1 MNKRKVLIVDDQ
13 EVNRRMLSKI
23 IESDYDV
30 VCAENGQ
37 EALNILYKG
46 YKSISAIILDLM
58 MPVMNGY
65 DFLESI
71 SHDVY
76 LSNIP
81 VIVTT
86 VCDSESDE
94 IKALNYGACDFVRKP
109 YNSEVLKKRLNNAIK
124 NTINHKSTNENDILT
139 GINNKE
145 AFHHYLNNMLINN
158 SDKIHAV
165 AVLDVEKFKVIND
178 IYGSMVADS
187 FLIGIAEELKKLTD
201 KIGGIC
207 AHSYADQFLL
217 AAPITCE
224 DIERELIRIEN
235 IINDNAEGI
244 KISIK
249 AGIYIVDD
257 INMSVISMCTRAKY
271 ALNSIKRHYGK
282 KIAVYDDEIRN
293 DILDRQKIVGDMK
306 YALAEGQFKVYFQ
319 PKYDLMTEKII
330 GAEAL
335 VRWQH
340 TELGLISPGK
350 FIPIFEDNG
359 FITELDVYVWE
370 ECCRFMHKRKQL
382 GLSVVPVSINVSR
395 VDIYNEDIV
404 KILCNLVKKYD
415 LEPELLHLE
424 ITESVY
430 INDSGKINVVL
441 NQVKEKGFIIEIDDF
456 GSGYSS
462 LSILSEIPMDIIKMD
477 MKFFQSEKNTK
488 VKQKIIYSVIKLA
501 KWMNLFVIAEG
512 VETKEQLDY
521 LRKMKCHFGQGFYFA
536 RPMPAEEFEQIL
548 DCKGIVPEKE
558 NIVENCIICE
568 QS

>member
-1 MNKRKVLIVDDQ
+1 
-13 EVNRRMLSKI
+13 
-23 IESDYDV
+23 
-30 VCAENGQ
+30 
-37 EALNILYKG
+37 
-46 YKSISAIILDLM
+46 
-58 MPVMNGY
+58 
-65 DFLESI
+65 
-71 SHDVY
+71 
-76 LSNIP
+76 
-81 VIVTT
+81 
-86 VCDSESDE
+86 
-94 IKALNYGACDFVRKP
+94 
-109 YNSEVLKKRLNNAIK
+109 
-124 NTINHKSTNENDILT
+124 
-139 GINNKE
+139 
-145 AFHHYLNNMLINN
+145 
-158 SDKIHAV
+158 
-165 AVLDVEKFKVIND
+165 
-178 IYGSMVADS
+178 
-187 FLIGIAEELKKLTD
+187 
-201 KIGGIC
+201 
-207 AHSYADQFLL
+207 
-217 AAPITCE
+217 
-224 DIERELIRIEN
+224 
-235 IINDNAEGI
+235 
-244 KISIK
+244 
-249 AGIYIVDD
+249 
-257 INMSVISMCTRAKY
+257 
-271 ALNSIKRHYGK
+271 
-282 KIAVYDDEIRN
+282 
-293 DILDRQKIVGDMK
+293 MK

-521 LRKMKCHFGQGFYFA
+521 LRKMKCHFAQGFYFA
-536 RPMPAEEFEQIL
+536 KPMPAEEFEQVL

>member
-37 EALNILYKG
+37 EALSILYKEH
-46 YKSISAIILDLM
+46 KNISAIILDLM

-71 SHDVY
+71 SHDVH

-187 FLIGIAEELKKLTD
+187 FLIRIAEELKKLTG

-244 KISIK
+244 KISMK

-340 TELGLISPGK
+340 PEIGLISPGK
-350 FIPIFEDNG
+350 FIPIFEENG

-370 ECCRFMHKRKQL
+370 ECCRFMHKRKQI

-395 VDIYNEDIV
+395 VDIYNENIV

-521 LRKMKCHFGQGFYFA
+521 LRKMKCHFAQGFYFA
-536 RPMPAEEFEQIL
+536 KPMSAEEFEQIL
-548 DCKGIVPEKE
+548 DCKGTIPEKE
-558 NIVENCIICE
+558 NMAENCMICE

>member
-37 EALNILYKG
+37 EALSILYKEH
-46 YKSISAIILDLM
+46 KNILAIILDLM

-71 SHDVY
+71 SHDVH

-187 FLIGIAEELKKLTD
+187 FLIRIAEELKKLTG

-244 KISIK
+244 KISMK

-340 TELGLISPGK
+340 PEIGLISPGK
-350 FIPIFEDNG
+350 FIPIFEENG

-370 ECCRFMHKRKQL
+370 ECCRFMHKRKQI

-395 VDIYNEDIV
+395 VDIYNENIV

-521 LRKMKCHFGQGFYFA
+521 LRKMKCHFAQGFYFA
-536 RPMPAEEFEQIL
+536 KPMSAEEFEQIL
-548 DCKGIVPEKE
+548 DCKGTIPEKE
-558 NIVENCIICE
+558 NMAENCMICE

>member
-37 EALNILYKG
+37 EALNILYKE

-124 NTINHKSTNENDILT
+124 STINHKSTNENDILT

-536 RPMPAEEFEQIL
+536 KPMPAEEFEQIL

>member
-37 EALNILYKG
+37 EALSILYKEH
-46 YKSISAIILDLM
+46 KNTSAIILDLM

-71 SHDVY
+71 SHDVH

-187 FLIGIAEELKKLTD
+187 FLIRIAEELKKLTG

-244 KISIK
+244 KISMK

-340 TELGLISPGK
+340 PEIGLISPGK
-350 FIPIFEDNG
+350 FIPIFEENG

-370 ECCRFMHKRKQL
+370 ECCRFMHKRKQI

-395 VDIYNEDIV
+395 VDIYNENIV

-521 LRKMKCHFGQGFYFA
+521 LRKMKCHFAQGFYFA
-536 RPMPAEEFEQIL
+536 KPMSAEEFEQLL
-548 DCKGIVPEKE
+548 DCKGTIPEKE
-558 NIVENCIICE
+558 NMAENCMICE

>member
-37 EALNILYKG
+37 EALNILYKE

-124 NTINHKSTNENDILT
+124 STINHKSTNENDILT

-271 ALNSIKRHYGK
+271 ALT
-282 KIAVYDDEIRN
+282 V
-293 DILDRQKIVGDMK
+293 
-306 YALAEGQFKVYFQ
+306 
-319 PKYDLMTEKII
+319 
-330 GAEAL
+330 
-335 VRWQH
+335 
-340 TELGLISPGK
+340 
-350 FIPIFEDNG
+350 
-359 FITELDVYVWE
+359 
-370 ECCRFMHKRKQL
+370 
-382 GLSVVPVSINVSR
+382 
-395 VDIYNEDIV
+395 
-404 KILCNLVKKYD
+404 
-415 LEPELLHLE
+415 
-424 ITESVY
+424 
-430 INDSGKINVVL
+430 
-441 NQVKEKGFIIEIDDF
+441 
-456 GSGYSS
+456 
-462 LSILSEIPMDIIKMD
+462 
-477 MKFFQSEKNTK
+477 
-488 VKQKIIYSVIKLA
+488 
-501 KWMNLFVIAEG
+501 
-512 VETKEQLDY
+512 
-521 LRKMKCHFGQGFYFA
+521 
-536 RPMPAEEFEQIL
+536 
-548 DCKGIVPEKE
+548 
-558 NIVENCIICE
+558 
-568 QS
+568 

>member
-257 INMSVISMCTRAKY
+257 INMPVISMCTRAKY

-536 RPMPAEEFEQIL
+536 KPMPAEEFEQIL

>member
-521 LRKMKCHFGQGFYFA
+521 LRKMKCHFAQGFYFA
-536 RPMPAEEFEQIL
+536 KPMPAEEFEQVL

>member
-37 EALNILYKG
+37 EALNILYKE

-124 NTINHKSTNENDILT
+124 STINHKSTNENDILT

-441 NQVKEKGFIIEIDDF
+441 NQIKEKGFIIEIDDF

-536 RPMPAEEFEQIL
+536 KPMPAEEFEQIL

>member
-37 EALNILYKG
+37 EALNILYKE

-124 NTINHKSTNENDILT
+124 STINHKSTNENDILT

>member
-37 EALNILYKG
+37 EALSILYKEH
-46 YKSISAIILDLM
+46 KNISAIILDLM

-71 SHDVY
+71 SHDVH

-187 FLIGIAEELKKLTD
+187 FLIRIAEELKKLTG

-244 KISIK
+244 KISMK

-340 TELGLISPGK
+340 PEIGLISPGK
-350 FIPIFEDNG
+350 FIPIFEENG

-370 ECCRFMHKRKQL
+370 ECCRFMHKRKQI

-395 VDIYNEDIV
+395 VDIYNENIV

-521 LRKMKCHFGQGFYFA
+521 LRKMKCHFAQGFYFA
-536 RPMPAEEFEQIL
+536 KPMSTEEFEQIL
-548 DCKGIVPEKE
+548 DCKGTIPEKE
-558 NIVENCIICE
+558 NMAENCMICE

>member
-23 IESDYDV
+23 IESDYGV

-37 EALNILYKG
+37 EALSILYKEH
-46 YKSISAIILDLM
+46 KNISAIILDLM

-71 SHDVY
+71 SHDVH

-187 FLIGIAEELKKLTD
+187 FLIRIAEELKKLTG

-244 KISIK
+244 KISMK

-340 TELGLISPGK
+340 PEIGLISPGK
-350 FIPIFEDNG
+350 FIPIFEENG

-370 ECCRFMHKRKQL
+370 ECCRFMHKRKQI

-395 VDIYNEDIV
+395 VDIYNENIV

-521 LRKMKCHFGQGFYFA
+521 LRKMKCHFAQGFYFA
-536 RPMPAEEFEQIL
+536 KPMSAEEFEQIL
-548 DCKGIVPEKE
+548 DCKGTIPEKE
-558 NIVENCIICE
+558 NMAENCMICE

>member
-37 EALNILYKG
+37 EALSILYKEH
-46 YKSISAIILDLM
+46 KNISAIILDLM

-71 SHDVY
+71 SHDVH

-187 FLIGIAEELKKLTD
+187 FLIRIAEELKKLTG

-244 KISIK
+244 KISMK

-340 TELGLISPGK
+340 PEIGLISPGK
-350 FIPIFEDNG
+350 FIPIFEENG

-370 ECCRFMHKRKQL
+370 ECCRFMHKRKQI

-395 VDIYNEDIV
+395 VDIYNENIV

-477 MKFFQSEKNTK
+477 MKFFQSEKNIK

-521 LRKMKCHFGQGFYFA
+521 LRKMKCHFAQGFYFA
-536 RPMPAEEFEQIL
+536 KPMSAEEFEQIL
-548 DCKGIVPEKE
+548 DCKGTIPEKE
-558 NIVENCIICE
+558 NMAENCMICE

>member
-37 EALNILYKG
+37 EALNILYKE
-46 YKSISAIILDLM
+46 YKSISAIILYLM

-124 NTINHKSTNENDILT
+124 STINHKSTNENDILT